1 MLAIASNEAA
11 VVKRTLHHSKSEFI
25 SMSQSHIQEHI
36 DLIAKHEQDFL
47 TSRTPAERLGDS
59 FAGFAG
65 SLSFVCIH
73 VAIFAGWIAFNTAS
87 FTHARHFDPPPFPLL
102 GTIVALEAILLASM
116 ILMRQART
124 NRRAEERDHLMLQ
137 ILLLT
142 EKEITALLGMDRKI
156 AEEVGLQQVAEDE
169 EIEQLSRHTSIDDV
183 AKTIK
188 DKLPPN

>member
-1 MLAIASNEAA
+1 MPQ
-11 VVKRTLHHSKSEFI
+11 T
-25 SMSQSHIQEHI
+25 HIQEHI

-47 TSRTPAERLGDS
+47 TNRTLAERLGDS

-65 SLSFVCIH
+65 SLWFVCIH
-73 VAIFAGWIAFNTAS
+73 VAIFAGWIAFNTTS
-87 FTHARHFDPPPFPLL
+87 FTHSRHFDPPPFPLL

-116 ILMRQART
+116 ILMRQSRMA
-124 NRRAEERDHLMLQ
+124 RRAEERDHLMLQ

-156 AEEVGLQQVAEDE
+156 AEEVGLQHIADDE

-183 AKTIK
+183 AQTIK
-188 DKLPPN
+188 DKLPLK